1 MDNVAVKIILAD
13 DDESDRLIF
22 IEAFSEIR
30 IKADVVA
37 LHDGKQLMEY
47 LDKNNVDLPA
57 IIFLDLNMPRKT
69 GVECLKEIRA
79 TKKYKDIPIAIY
91 STSSSKND
99 IEESFQYGAN
109 VYLKKP
115 SDFNKLK
122 EALYKVVSSAN
133 PFLEPIF
140 NIDNFLMKV

>member
-47 LDKNNVDLPA
+47 LDKNKVDLPA

-79 TKKYKDIPIAIY
+79 TKKYKSIPIAIY

-99 IEESFQYGAN
+99 IEESFHNGAN

>member
-22 IEAFSEIR
+22 IEAFSELKIR
-30 IKADVVA
+30 SEVIA

-47 LDKNNVDLPA
+47 LAKNQVDLPA

-69 GVECLKEIRA
+69 GVECLKEIRSI
-79 TKKYKDIPIAIY
+79 KKLKEIPIAIY

-99 IEESFQYGAN
+99 IEETFHNGAN
-109 VYLKKP
+109 VYIKKP

-133 PFLEPIF
+133 PYLDPIF

>member
-47 LDKNNVDLPA
+47 LDKNKVDLPA
-57 IIFLDLNMPRKT
+57 IIFLDLNMPRKS

-99 IEESFQYGAN
+99 IEESFHNGAN

>member
-30 IKADVVA
+30 IKA
-37 LHDGKQLMEY
+37 E
-47 LDKNNVDLPA
+47 
-57 IIFLDLNMPRKT
+57 
-69 GVECLKEIRA
+69 
-79 TKKYKDIPIAIY
+79 
-91 STSSSKND
+91 ND

>member
-47 LDKNNVDLPA
+47 LDKNKVDLPA
-57 IIFLDLNMPRKT
+57 IIFLDLNMPRKS

-79 TKKYKDIPIAIY
+79 TKKFKDIPIAIY

-99 IEESFQYGAN
+99 IEESFQNGAN

>member
-57 IIFLDLNMPRKT
+57 IIFLDLNMPRKS

-79 TKKYKDIPIAIY
+79 TKKFKDIPIAIY

>member
-47 LDKNNVDLPA
+47 LDKNKVDLPA
-57 IIFLDLNMPRKT
+57 IIFLDLNMPRKS

-79 TKKYKDIPIAIY
+79 TKKFKDIPIAIY

>member
-47 LDKNNVDLPA
+47 LDKNKVDLPA
-57 IIFLDLNMPRKT
+57 IIFLDLNMPRKS

-79 TKKYKDIPIAIY
+79 TKKFKDIPIAIY

-99 IEESFQYGAN
+99 IEESFHNGAN